1 MFDHVIIKNILSLF
15 SIKVASYIIPLVTL
29 PYLVRVLEPQGYG
42 LLGFSAAIMQY
53 FAIATSYGFDLS
65 ATNKIAKENSKKKI
79 SYIFWNVISSR
90 LIISLIGLI
99 VIFILSKSIDRINE
113 ISTILLLCYL
123 NVFGLVFFPQWLFQ
137 GKESLGLVSTVRT
150 FSQALTIPFTFM
162 FVKQLDDVWIAALLS
177 SLPSIVT
184 AIISMYVVWKR
195 KWIIIVPITF
205 SGIKK
210 EMVDGWYIFIST
222 AAISLYTTSVT
233 VVIGF
238 LSGNLHVAN
247 YVAANKLIQ
256 AIKGIYSPISM
267 SFYPRISAM
276 VINDKKKAVDLTRK
290 LLKIQ
295 ILLTLTIGLFVFL
308 FSDYIVS
315 LVFGKSYVYTSMLL
329 KILSI
334 VPVITSISNVLGIQ
348 LLIPFGY
355 KKEFSY
361 ILIFSGGVSIFSLIP
376 LTYFYGSIGSAVSVG
391 ITELIVVVLMLKI
404 LNKKKIRII

>member
-1 MFDHVIIKNILSLF
+1 
-15 SIKVASYIIPLVTL
+15 
-29 PYLVRVLEPQGYG
+29 
-42 LLGFSAAIMQY
+42 
-53 FAIATSYGFDLS
+53 
-65 ATNKIAKENSKKKI
+65 
-79 SYIFWNVISSR
+79 
-90 LIISLIGLI
+90 
-99 VIFILSKSIDRINE
+99 
-113 ISTILLLCYL
+113 
-123 NVFGLVFFPQWLFQ
+123 
-137 GKESLGLVSTVRT
+137 
-150 FSQALTIPFTFM
+150 M